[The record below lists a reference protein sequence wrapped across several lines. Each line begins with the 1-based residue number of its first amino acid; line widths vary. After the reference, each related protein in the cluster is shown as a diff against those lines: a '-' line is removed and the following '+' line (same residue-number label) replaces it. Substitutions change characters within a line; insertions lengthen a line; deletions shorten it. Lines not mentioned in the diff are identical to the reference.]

1 MLQVGASDSTFL
13 FDSPYWTN
21 EETLN
26 DGLLDDEHFTP
37 LADTDAKYPS
47 FAHTPIDAIRG
58 CLSGLT
64 DADCKSYEGLDQY
77 DSAMAL
83 FVTAPIGS
91 SGVIFPETLEE
102 AQGWLAINSMTCSD
116 TSSACNFAQVGI
128 NLDDDLSDYQARTR
142 FGLLTNNEA
151 DITTANDCVG
161 FGCQVRCPPR
171 CSAAVCS
178 VVCHLVFETVFSAD
192 RFDCSLTAPEC
203 RRPRRGGGYGAIPKH
218 RFPEH
223 GAEDRGV
230 SHPRCHSVAESHIP
244 FAFSGNDLGA
254 GADTITGV
262 EFSESVLD
270 ATGNAGL
277 HFLPW
282 MPGQPFL
289 WARVLAWSLRCRHLR
304 MSAV

>member
-230 SHPRCHSVAESHIP
+230 SHPRCHSIAESHIHGAIQSLSLTSTVP
-244 FAFSGNDLGA
+244 FS
-254 GADTITGV
+254 
-262 EFSESVLD
+262 
-270 ATGNAGL
+270 
-277 HFLPW
+277 
-282 MPGQPFL
+282 
-289 WARVLAWSLRCRHLR
+289 R
-304 MSAV
+304 